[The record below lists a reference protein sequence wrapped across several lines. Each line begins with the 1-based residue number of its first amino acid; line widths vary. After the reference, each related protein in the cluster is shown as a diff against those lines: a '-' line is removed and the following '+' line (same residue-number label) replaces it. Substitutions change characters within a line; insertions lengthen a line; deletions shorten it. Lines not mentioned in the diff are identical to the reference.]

1 MPPMLDGNLKNQSR
15 KNFFSSLVLTIAAL
29 AAYSNT
35 FHCPFIFDDVPGILN
50 NIYIR
55 HLWPLSRALSAP
67 ADTSVAG
74 RPLASLSLAINYA
87 ISGLNP
93 WSYHVLNLMLHIG
106 SAFLVYVILRRTF
119 LRLTFIPQSKIGPWL
134 FSLTAAMFWLV
145 HPLQTHAVT
154 YVIQRAE
161 LLAGFFYFATL
172 YAFLRSLGSQRQ
184 VLWQT
189 IAIFLCALGML
200 SKEVMV
206 TCPVMIYLYDR
217 CFVEKSF
224 VRPFKKR
231 PWFYT
236 GLVLTW
242 GILILLQWS
251 GPRSQTANIHFPFY
265 TPWLYFK
272 TQIGVVCHYLRLSVW
287 PYPLVL
293 DYTGWKFALSLKSVL
308 PQALILFSLVVL
320 TLWALIRRPLLGFL
334 GAWFFIILS
343 PSSSF
348 VVLLSDVVAEKRM
361 YLPLLAVVVFLFLV
375 ADWLLGWA
383 GRCRA
388 WSDSRLRKIFI
399 GFVTLVILG
408 SMGLTFSRNQ
418 DYQSNLSIWLDTVR
432 KRPDNGKAWNNL
444 GLAYTEKE
452 GWASEN
458 ALRSYAEAF
467 RVDPINFYAHCNYAN
482 ALMQRGEFEEALQH
496 YQLAV
501 SLNEKIGVAH
511 FNLGILYRILK
522 RDDEAIQE
530 FTKAIRID
538 PDDGKAHQQLIEI
551 YRDQK
556 EMNKVRDHENEIRR
570 ILS

>member
-1 MPPMLDGNLKNQSR
+1 
-15 KNFFSSLVLTIAAL
+15 
-29 AAYSNT
+29 
-35 FHCPFIFDDVPGILN
+35 
-50 NIYIR
+50 
-55 HLWPLSRALSAP
+55 
-67 ADTSVAG
+67 
-74 RPLASLSLAINYA
+74 
-87 ISGLNP
+87 
-93 WSYHVLNLMLHIG
+93 
-106 SAFLVYVILRRTF
+106 
-119 LRLTFIPQSKIGPWL
+119 
-134 FSLTAAMFWLV
+134 
-145 HPLQTHAVT
+145 
-154 YVIQRAE
+154 
-161 LLAGFFYFATL
+161 
-172 YAFLRSLGSQRQ
+172 
-184 VLWQT
+184 
-189 IAIFLCALGML
+189 
-200 SKEVMV
+200 
-206 TCPVMIYLYDR
+206 
-217 CFVEKSF
+217 
-224 VRPFKKR
+224 
-231 PWFYT
+231 
-236 GLVLTW
+236 
-242 GILILLQWS
+242 
-251 GPRSQTANIHFPFY
+251 
-265 TPWLYFK
+265 
-272 TQIGVVCHYLRLSVW
+272 
-287 PYPLVL
+287 
-293 DYTGWKFALSLKSVL
+293 
-308 PQALILFSLVVL
+308 
-320 TLWALIRRPLLGFL
+320 
-334 GAWFFIILS
+334 
-343 PSSSF
+343 
-348 VVLLSDVVAEKRM
+348 
-361 YLPLLAVVVFLFLV
+361 
-375 ADWLLGWA
+375 LGWA